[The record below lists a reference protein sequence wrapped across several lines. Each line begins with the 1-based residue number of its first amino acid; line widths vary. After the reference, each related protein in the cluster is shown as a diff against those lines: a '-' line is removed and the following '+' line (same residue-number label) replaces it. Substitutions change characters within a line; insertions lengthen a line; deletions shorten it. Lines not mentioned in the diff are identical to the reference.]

1 MTDSR
6 VSPKMPSMLTNV
18 KLEDGLI
25 GEAVK
30 AGGHKTKQAAVNAA
44 MAEYVARRNRLRI
57 LELAGK
63 VEFDPAWDYK
73 KMRRGRS

>member
-1 MTDSR
+1 MLS
-6 VSPKMPSMLTNV
+6 MPTNV
-18 KLEDGLI
+18 KLDDELI

-44 MAEYVARRNRLRI
+44 NAEYVERRNRLRI